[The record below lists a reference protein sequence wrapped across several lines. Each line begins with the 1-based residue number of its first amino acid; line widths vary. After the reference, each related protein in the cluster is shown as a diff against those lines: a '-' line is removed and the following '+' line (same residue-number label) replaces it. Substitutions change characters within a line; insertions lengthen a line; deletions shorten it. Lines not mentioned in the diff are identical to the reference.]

1 MIGVITTNV
10 TFLLSRLDKP
20 RFGGGR
26 KSLFCQVITDIKLI
40 TYFPLY
46 FVTSLCYYGHMS
58 KSEKRPQAQKEYVQH
73 VQNLRRG
80 STTDRHRSPRDYR
93 RKPKHVN
100 RQFD

>member
-1 MIGVITTNV
+1 
-10 TFLLSRLDKP
+10 
-20 RFGGGR
+20 
-26 KSLFCQVITDIKLI
+26 
-40 TYFPLY
+40 
-46 FVTSLCYYGHMS
+46 MS
-58 KSEKRPQAQKEYVQH
+58 KNKNSRPQAQKAYVDH